1 MSKFSEYI
9 DSLEGQDELDP
20 LKIAHDLHDLYT
32 QDVTT
37 RDAKITELTSIVAD
51 RDNAIQ
57 AAADEVTNWKA
68 RNFDLA
74 LQIPSNPVNN
84 GSVLDET
91 DSEIDPAT
99 LSIDDLF
106 VK

>member
-9 DSLEGQDELDP
+9 DSLEGKEELDP
-20 LKIAHDLHDLYT
+20 LKIAADLHDLYT

-37 RDAKITELTSIVAD
+37 RDAKIEELTGTIAE
-51 RDNAIQ
+51 RDSAIQ
-57 AAADEVTNWKA
+57 LSKDEVTNWKA

-74 LQIPSNPVNN
+74 MQIPSNPVNA

-91 DSEIDPAT
+91 DTEIDPT
-99 LSIDDLF
+99 TVTIDDLF

>member
-9 DSLEGQDELDP
+9 DSLEGRDDLDP
-20 LKIAHDLHDLYT
+20 LKIAQDLHDLYT

-37 RDAKITELTSIVAD
+37 RDAKIEELTGAIAE
-51 RDNAIQ
+51 RDSAIQ

-84 GSVLDET
+84 GSVLDED
-91 DSEIDPAT
+91 DSAVDPLT
-99 LSIDDLF
+99 VTIDDLF